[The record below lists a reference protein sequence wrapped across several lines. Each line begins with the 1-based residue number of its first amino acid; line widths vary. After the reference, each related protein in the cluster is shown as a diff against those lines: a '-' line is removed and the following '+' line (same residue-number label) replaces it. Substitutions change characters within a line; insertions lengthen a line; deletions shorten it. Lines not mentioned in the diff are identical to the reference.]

1 VIRRVTAVREQPHEP
16 VRTCVGCRA
25 RDRRSVLTR
34 LVAREGALQIDAA
47 KCLPGR
53 GAWVHAR
60 GACLEAFG
68 RKGGF
73 VRSLGCV
80 IARIERETL
89 RVRLPEVSV

>member
-1 VIRRVTAVREQPHEP
+1 MLMRDRWHEP
-16 VRTCVGCRA
+16 VRTCVGCRE

-34 LVAREGALQIDAA
+34 LVARGGTLHVDGVKRQ
-47 KCLPGR
+47 PGR

-60 GACLEAFG
+60 SACLEAFG

-80 IARIERETL
+80 IAKLERQEI
-89 RVRLPEVSV
+89 RARLPEVSA

>member
-1 VIRRVTAVREQPHEP
+1 MGKQSHEP
-16 VRTCVGCRA
+16 VRTCVGCRE

-34 LVAREGALQIDAA
+34 LVACEGALHVDDA
-47 KCLPGR
+47 KCRPGR

-60 GACLEAFG
+60 TACLEAFG

-80 IARIERETL
+80 IARIEREAL
-89 RVRLPEVSV
+89 RARLPEVSA